1 MKLKLAAPTFLL
13 LTSLA
18 ACSLEP
24 NSLESPTRTSL
35 VAKTNFLVGCPD
47 VINTTMPRLQDE
59 KPINLCSLHKKVTLV
74 VNTASKC
81 GYTRQFEQLEQLHK
95 NYSSKGLT
103 IMGFPTGDFSN
114 QELQT
119 NEEIA
124 DFCKNTF
131 GVEFPMFAKSSVKP
145 ESENLNTVFA
155 YLYKAGAPAP
165 KWNFNKY
172 LILEDGS
179 IHHFESK
186 VPPLNSEIER
196 LILESIESKK
206 ESSE

>member
-1 MKLKLAAPTFLL
+1 MKS
-13 LTSLA
+13 SLA
-18 ACSLEP
+18 LCLLFTLTACG
-24 NSLESPTRTSL
+24 LESTPSPNTTQSSL

-81 GYTRQFEQLEQLHK
+81 GYTRQFEQLERLHK
-95 NYSSKGLT
+95 NYGSKGLS
-103 IMGFPTGDFSN
+103 ILGFPTGDFSN

-119 NEEIA
+119 NQEIA

-131 GVEFPMFAKSSVKP
+131 GVDFPMFAKSSVKP
-145 ESENLNTVFA
+145 GSENLNTVFA
-155 YLYKAGAPAP
+155 YLYKVGAPAP

-186 VPPLNSEIER
+186 VSPLNSEIER
-196 LILESIESKK
+196 LILESLDSKK